1 MKKTDFIRAK
11 ITSITDG
18 DTFKVQIKGEESIVR
33 IACIDAPEMSDDP
46 WGQKSKDALTGMLRI
61 GSNINLVEHDV
72 DRYGRTVAEVYKG
85 RGRNIGLS
93 LVKKGYAE
101 VYEEY
106 SYQCDED
113 KLIKFEKKAK
123 RQGKGI
129 WALTEIPQP
138 IDDTELNDE
147 DSDSD
152 IPKYTGSRRVTCSQM
167 SSQREAKGWLSQG
180 HSYLDADGDGSPCES
195 LPLG

>member
-18 DTFKVQIKGEESIVR
+18 DTFKVQIKGEETIVR

-129 WALTEIPQP
+129 WALTEIPKP
-138 IDDTELNDE
+138 IDDTELNYE

-152 IPKYTGSRRVTCSQM
+152 IPKYTGSRRVTCSQL

>member
-33 IACIDAPEMSDDP
+33 IACIDAPEISDDP

-123 RQGKGI
+123 RHGKGI
-129 WALTEIPQP
+129 WALTATPQP
-138 IDDTELNDE
+138 IDDTELNNE

-152 IPKYTGSRRVTCSQM
+152 IPKYKGSRRVTCSQL